1 MSKQP
6 RSSKRAYEAGN
17 STESLSFEQAV
28 ERLEEIIDR
37 IESGEA
43 GLERSLVEFEEG
55 TRLLRHCREILAKA
69 EQKVA
74 ELTPDAAGAAN
85 PRPRP
90 APARGREDSPEDA
103 PF

>member
-1 MSKQP
+1 MSKKP
-6 RSSKRAYEAGN
+6 RSSKLADEPGKA
-17 STESLSFEQAV
+17 TEGLSFEQAV

-74 ELTPDAAGAAN
+74 ELTPDTGAPSGA
-85 PRPRP
+85 RQRGST
-90 APARGREDSPEDA
+90 ARGRGDDSEDA